1 MIAAITYPLAQ
12 RAAVAAKAA
21 ATAATGMGFAPNL
34 VAAAADVAARAVL
47 ERRASAGRASPMC
60 AGIFAA
66 CCGHKA
72 VPHEGSCDQ
81 APGP

>member
-34 VAAAADVAARAVL
+34 VAAAADVAAHAVL
-47 ERRASAGRASPMC
+47 ERRASAGRAIADVRKNLRRMLR
-60 AGIFAA
+60 AQGGAA
-66 CCGHKA
+66 
-72 VPHEGSCDQ
+72 
-81 APGP
+81 